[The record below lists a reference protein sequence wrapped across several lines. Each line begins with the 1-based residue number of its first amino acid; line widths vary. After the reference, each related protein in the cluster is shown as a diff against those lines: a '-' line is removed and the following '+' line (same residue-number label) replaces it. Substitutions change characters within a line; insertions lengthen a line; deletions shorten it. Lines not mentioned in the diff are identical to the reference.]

1 MGPRVYAHAC
11 TRVHTR
17 GPYPYHVYER
27 SQIRETVLRIRV
39 LSCVR
44 GSQIRVLATPV
55 TVAPPLPGYE
65 MPALRALST
74 PTDHVFDS
82 GSGGGWSWL
91 QEHLGSDYHVRWSAA
106 GLRWTKKR
114 HGSRPAGVRQ
124 GAGMHAFTHG
134 YVCVAALSAH
144 AFLHQRKWGAGERG
158 SYA

>member
-1 MGPRVYAHAC
+1 
-11 TRVHTR
+11 
-17 GPYPYHVYER
+17 
-27 SQIRETVLRIRV
+27 
-39 LSCVR
+39 
-44 GSQIRVLATPV
+44 
-55 TVAPPLPGYE
+55 

-106 GLRWTKKR
+106 GLRWTKQR

-144 AFLHQRKWGAGERG
+144 AFLHQRKWGGGEG
-158 SYA
+158 LICMTFYYVYAALHFFLSARACGCVGCSNMRCWQRRAVF